1 VQGRLRKERLS
12 VEISSECAHCSRP
25 MHITVDSDLNYQVKE
40 KGCEPIVFAPD
51 VDFSKL
57 EEKCIIHAF

>member
-1 VQGRLRKERLS
+1 
-12 VEISSECAHCSRP
+12 

-40 KGCEPIVFAPD
+40 EGCVPIAFAPD

>member
-1 VQGRLRKERLS
+1 
-12 VEISSECAHCSRP
+12 
-25 MHITVDSDLNYQVKE
+25 MHITVDSDLNYDVKE
-40 KGCEPIVFAPD
+40 EGCEPIIFAPD

>member
-1 VQGRLRKERLS
+1 MRITIDSELNHHAEEQG
-12 VEISSECAHCSRP
+12 C
-25 MHITVDSDLNYQVKE
+25 N
-40 KGCEPIVFAPD
+40 PIIFIPD